1 MERET
6 LFFVVGGVIFAVI
19 VFYVL
24 FLIWSKITLAML
36 KDDLRR
42 AEKRL
47 HEIRS
52 EYDKKISELGMNI
65 KPKKQD

>member
-42 AEKRL
+42 EEKRVN
-47 HEIRS
+47 EIKA
-52 EYDKKISELGMNI
+52 EHDKKIAEMEKNI
-65 KPKKQD
+65 KSWK